1 MIQRPRQTRGGKIEG
16 EEEKKN
22 LTGREKLPFDKHS
35 AGHVAE
41 TLSKERFLGA
51 I

>member
-1 MIQRPRQTRGGKIEG
+1 MIQRPRQTRGGKMEG
-16 EEEKKN
+16 EEKKN
-22 LTGREKLPFDKHS
+22 LTGREHLPFDKHS

-41 TLSKERFLGA
+41 TLSKERFLGG